1 MDVAGQLAL
10 AVTVPLAAALP
21 VIVPRRGGDREVPI
35 APAVA
40 FAMLMCAGLPVAV
53 LAQIA
58 AGAVEGVRRRPPLRQ
73 ALLDLLAHV
82 GGLAAAAVVL
92 YALTPI
98 PREGGIPFAPHDL
111 PAMLLAVVAMLA
123 VRAAGRPDDAPFAL
137 VAGGGALGLAPIA
150 VLAGAFSPA
159 LLPLLVLPLAAL
171 HAAGR
176 AAFRSEQLAMHDALT
191 GLPNRALFE
200 DRVDRALAAARRSAT
215 SPVVMLLDLDRFKEV
230 NDRLGHHHGDD
241 LLRQM
246 GPRIASVLRTSDTVA
261 RLGGDEFAVLLP
273 NAECAEAGS
282 EVAAKIREAL
292 SEPFVV
298 SGMELEAGASIGLAC
313 FPEHGRDI
321 ETLMRR
327 ADAAMYAAKQAR
339 SGAELYESARDEQGA
354 DQVALV
360 GDLRRA
366 MDHGELALVFQP
378 KVDLATG
385 DAHGAEA
392 LVRWRHPER
401 GLVLPASFVAH
412 AELTGLMRPM
422 TLHVLDSALRQV
434 SEWHEDG
441 LDLTVAVNLSVRSL
455 HDRALPE
462 DIARLL
468 GKWGV
473 AAGALELEFTES
485 TIMANP
491 ERTRTVLAEL
501 DEVGVTLSIDDFGTG
516 FSSLGYLR
524 ELPVH
529 EIKIDRSFVVGMDHD
544 HGDASIVRSMIDV
557 GRNLGL
563 RVVAEGIEHENVCSQ
578 LAELGCDLGQGY
590 LFSRP
595 LDGDALAEW
604 ARARRGLLLP

>member
-1 MDVAGQLAL
+1 MEVAGQLAL
-10 AVTVPLAAALP
+10 AVTVPLAAAFP
-21 VIVPRRGGDREVPI
+21 VIVPRRGADREVPI
-35 APAVA
+35 ASAVA
-40 FAMLMCAGLPVAV
+40 FAVLMCAGLPVAA
-53 LAQIA
+53 LAQVA
-58 AGAVEGVRRRPPLRQ
+58 AAAVEGVRRRPPLRE
-73 ALLDLLAHV
+73 AVVDLLASV

-92 YALTPI
+92 FALTPI
-98 PREGGIPFAPHDL
+98 PREAEVPFAPGDL
-111 PAMLLAVVAMLA
+111 PAMLLAVLAMVA
-123 VRAAGRPDDAPFAL
+123 VRAASRPSDAPFVL
-137 VAGGGALGLAPIA
+137 VANTGALGLAPIA

-159 LLPLLVLPLAAL
+159 LLPLLVLPLVAL

-176 AAFRSEQLAMHDALT
+176 AAFRSEQLALHDVLT

-200 DRVDRALAAARRSAT
+200 DRVDRALAAARRTAGR
-215 SPVVMLLDLDRFKEV
+215 PVVMLLDLDRFKEV

-241 LLRQM
+241 LLRQI
-246 GPRIASVLRTSDTVA
+246 GPRIASVLRSSDTVA

-273 NAECAEAGS
+273 NADGAEAGS

-292 SEPFVV
+292 AVPFSV

-313 FPEHGRDI
+313 FPEHGQDI

-339 SGAELYESARDEQGA
+339 SGAELYESERDDQGA
-354 DQVALV
+354 DQVALA
-360 GDLRRA
+360 GDLRRG
-366 MDHGELALVFQP
+366 MDDGELALVFQP

-385 DAHGAEA
+385 EARGAEA

-422 TLHVLDSALRQV
+422 TLHVIDSALAQV
-434 SEWHEDG
+434 RRWQDGG

-462 DIARLL
+462 DIAALL
-468 GKWGV
+468 AKWGV
-473 AAGALELEFTES
+473 AAGTLELEFTES

-491 ERTRTVLAEL
+491 ERTRGVLAEL

-529 EIKIDRSFVVGMDHD
+529 EIKIDRSFVVGMNHD
-544 HGDASIVRSMIDV
+544 GGDASIVRSMIDV
-557 GRNLGL
+557 GRNLDL
-563 RVVAEGIEHENVCSQ
+563 RVVAEGIESEDVRAS
-578 LAELGCDLGQGY
+578 LTDLGCDLGQGY
-590 LFSRP
+590 FFSRP
-595 LDGDALAEW
+595 LQGDALARW
-604 ARARRGLLLP
+604 AQERRGLLLG